1 MLLEKEA
8 YINKIEADVLD
19 VNQIMQD
26 LAELVNAQA
35 QSVGKIIF
43 HLVLK
48 RNYELIKYR
57 LPILFVFSLYIF
69 FKLLINLCF

>member
-26 LAELVNAQA
+26 LAEMVNAQA
-35 QSVGKIIF
+35 QSVGK
-43 HLVLK
+43 
-48 RNYELIKYR
+48 N
-57 LPILFVFSLYIF
+57 
-69 FKLLINLCF
+69 NLSSTY